1 MTRIHRSSDTVLKYQ
16 TLNDVVYEAIRKRI
30 ADLAIPPED
39 QLIEHQLAAEL
50 GVSKSPV
57 REAFRRLEKTG
68 FIRVVPFKG
77 CFVSPLSVKEFKDA
91 LELREMLETY
101 CLTVGLPRYTDEDVR
116 EIEKL
121 EDAADKKLQ
130 KGNRHAASEFHM
142 KIHRLIVEKA
152 GNELIQKTHT
162 DLIENTLK
170 RYLMLALQEVSN
182 QAETWRGHHRRI
194 FTAIKKR
201 NVQEAVDALR
211 EHIRGV
217 MDDGENR
224 RDVSNVAIQTSITGS
239 YARCEVS

>member
-1 MTRIHRSSDTVLKYQ
+1 VLKYQ
-16 TLNDVVYEAIRKRI
+16 TLNDAVYEAIRKKI
-30 ADLAIPPED
+30 ADLVVRPEE
-39 QLIEHQLAAEL
+39 QLIEHQLAEEL

-68 FIRVVPFKG
+68 FVRVIPFKG

-101 CLTVGLPRYTDEDVR
+101 CLTVCLPRFTDEQLR

-121 EDAADKKLQ
+121 EEAAEKKLQ

-142 KIHRLIVEKA
+142 KIHLLIVEMA
-152 GNELIQKTHT
+152 GNEIIRKTHA

-182 QAETWRGHHRRI
+182 QAETWRGHHRKI
-194 FTAIKKR
+194 FTAIKRR
-201 NVQEAVDALR
+201 NVEDAVDALR

-217 MDDGENR
+217 MDDGSIVEKIRRYEKENR
-224 RDVSNVAIQTSITGS
+224 
-239 YARCEVS
+239 